1 MRRRDLK
8 EDALQTKSRL
18 AIVRVWEFLFLRGTG
33 FVKKKKVSISPK
45 IESRQTTNQF
55 IFVLYASLKKK
66 IM

>member
-33 FVKKKKVSISPK
+33 FVKKKKSKYFS
-45 IESRQTTNQF
+45 QD
-55 IFVLYASLKKK
+55 
-66 IM
+66 